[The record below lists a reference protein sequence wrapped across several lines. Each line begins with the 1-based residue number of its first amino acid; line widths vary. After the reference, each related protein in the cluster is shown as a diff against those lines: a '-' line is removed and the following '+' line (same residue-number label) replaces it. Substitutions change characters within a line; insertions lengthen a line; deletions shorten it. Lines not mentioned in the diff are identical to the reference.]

1 VTAVSER
8 AVSGLPLKNNR
19 GFARLWFGE
28 GVSVLGTATSSVL
41 LPLLAVVTFDA
52 GAAWMGVLTAATWLP
67 WVLIGLPAGAWIDH
81 WPARPVMIIADLA
94 GAAAAVSVPVAWLLG
109 VLSLPQLLV
118 VALLIGFATVFLRT
132 AHTKLVVAIVPAR
145 QLEEANSR
153 LFGTESAMQT
163 VGPGIGG
170 FVAQALGAALGLVID
185 AASFVISAICLWRIR
200 VPAEHSAPEP
210 TTSLFARIA
219 DGIRYLRDDRYLR
232 WLVVIGSISNFGLVG
247 YAALLV
253 LYLVRDL
260 GLGPS
265 TVGLVMTVGSCGGLL
280 GAVVAPRISSRL
292 GSGRASTVLLLCGGP
307 PALLLA
313 LAAPGVRVSLVVISL
328 FVVGV
333 CVVAGNVIRGAW
345 RSSYVPAALLGRVIT
360 ASQTVNYGS
369 APIAAL
375 TAGWLGTALGIRETI
390 AIMAAVHTAACFM
403 ILLSPFRPLRQLPAP
418 ASRAGQ
424 FGVMARGRWRTRV
437 PPR

>member
-1 VTAVSER
+1 VIAVSER
-8 AVSGLPLKNNR
+8 ASDVLPLKDNR
-19 GFARLWFGE
+19 GFSRLWFGE

-41 LPLLAVVTFDA
+41 LPLLAVVTFDT
-52 GAAWMGVLTAATWLP
+52 GAAWMGVLTAVTWLP
-67 WVLIGLPAGAWIDH
+67 WVLIGLPAGAWIDQ
-81 WPARPVMIIADLA
+81 WPARPVMIIADLL
-94 GAAAAVSVPVAWLLG
+94 AAAAAGSVPVAWLLG

-132 AHTKLVVAIVPAR
+132 AHTTLVVAIVPAR

-170 FVAQALGAALGLVID
+170 LIAQALGAALGLVLD

-200 VPAEHSAPEP
+200 VPAEQSARAAEP

-265 TVGLVMTVGSCGGLL
+265 TVGLVMTVGSCGGLV
-280 GAVVAPRISSRL
+280 GAVIAPRISSRL

-313 LAAPGVRVSLVVISL
+313 LAAPGIRVTLVVISL

-345 RSSYVPAALLGRVIT
+345 RSSYVPPTLLGRVIT

-369 APIAAL
+369 APVAAL

-390 AIMAAVHTAACFM
+390 AIMAAVHAAACFM
-403 ILLSPFRPLRQLPAP
+403 ILLSPFRPLRELPAP
-418 ASRAGQ
+418 APMPFSEP
-424 FGVMARGRWRTRV
+424 VSSE
-437 PPR
+437 

>member
-1 VTAVSER
+1 MTAVRED
-8 AVSGLPLKNNR
+8 APTVVPLRNNR
-19 GFARLWFGE
+19 GFSLLWFGE
-28 GVSVLGTATSSVL
+28 GVSVLGTATGSVL

-52 GAAWMGVLTAATWLP
+52 GAAWMGVITAATWLP
-67 WVLIGLPAGAWIDH
+67 WVLIGLPAGAWIDQ
-81 WPARPVMIIADLA
+81 WPARPVMIIADLV
-94 GAAAAVSVPVAWLLG
+94 AAAAAASVPVAWLLG

-132 AHTKLVVAIVPAR
+132 AHTKLVAAIVPAR
-145 QLEEANSR
+145 QLEDANAR

-163 VGPGIGG
+163 VGPGFGG
-170 FVAQALGAALGLVID
+170 VVAQSLGAALGLVFD
-185 AASFVISAICLWRIR
+185 AASFVISAICLGRIR
-200 VPAEHSAPEP
+200 VPAERSAPKLEP
-210 TTSLFARIA
+210 ATSLSSRIA
-219 DGIRYLRDDRYLR
+219 DGIRYVRDDRYLR
-232 WLVVIGSISNFGLVG
+232 WVVIIGSISNFGLVG

-260 GLGPS
+260 ELTPS
-265 TVGLVMTVGSCGGLL
+265 TVGLVLTVGSCGGLV
-280 GAVVAPRISSRL
+280 GAVIAPRVSGRL

-313 LAAPGVRVSLVVISL
+313 LAAPGLRVTLVVVGL

-345 RSSYVPAALLGRVIT
+345 RSGYVPAELLGRVLT

-390 AIMAAVHTAACFM
+390 AIMAAVHAAACLM
-403 ILLSPFRPLRQLPAP
+403 ILLSPFRPLRYLPAP
-418 ASRAGQ
+418 TSGQ
-424 FGVMARGRWRTRV
+424 LNWE
-437 PPR
+437 